1 VVCDGDSAVNSAAF
15 KQLVTSKGLHRF
27 NGFGH
32 STDAPLSSPAQRPP
46 PPPLGSNAAGGAV
59 KSVNQNS
66 LFNSQRPQASYQDL
80 DTIFDNYYYTLF
92 KNNFVS
98 SLLDISRLPF

>member
-1 VVCDGDSAVNSAAF
+1 MPRTQNMRLKSPLAMSFCVIQRANGATLWSVMGTVQSTSAAF

-46 PPPLGSNAAGGAV
+46 PLPLGPTQRV
-59 KSVNQNS
+59 EQLNQ
-66 LFNSQRPQASYQDL
+66 
-80 DTIFDNYYYTLF
+80 
-92 KNNFVS
+92 
-98 SLLDISRLPF
+98 